1 MSARREWTIGYII
14 NVDEKQEILAS
25 GVICG
30 FCSKT
35 TVVQRELN
43 SLLYVVFEQ
52 KPQITYLPAGCESL
66 HSQLVVL
73 GPTLPSL
80 PQLFNSSSH

>member
-1 MSARREWTIGYII
+1 MIQIICVQNDMSARREWTIGYII

-43 SLLYVVFEQ
+43 SLL
-52 KPQITYLPAGCESL
+52 
-66 HSQLVVL
+66 
-73 GPTLPSL
+73 
-80 PQLFNSSSH
+80 